1 MISLETNGKDYGLQ
15 YCLRGWQEP
24 PEKCLWQVEQLSG
37 TSNPLPPLRP
47 RSAGSWLLQTRVN
60 LGQLAGQ
67 RNGQFGKWRR
77 IWLKGL
83 SHFGGFGCPDVMI
96 QPLGDSGRGW
106 FTCKVGPLGSLA
118 TTEEAEGT
126 GLWSAS
132 ALTSCWLSVPAV
144 TLQLP
149 LSVLKKELMSVEP
162 SLLTHMASLIVPSRL
177 GYIQSI

>member
-1 MISLETNGKDYGLQ
+1 M
-15 YCLRGWQEP
+15 
-24 PEKCLWQVEQLSG
+24 
-37 TSNPLPPLRP
+37 
-47 RSAGSWLLQTRVN
+47 
-60 LGQLAGQ
+60 
-67 RNGQFGKWRR
+67 

-83 SHFGGFGCPDVMI
+83 SHFGGFGCPDAMI
-96 QPLGDSGRGW
+96 QPLADLGSGW

-118 TTEEAEGT
+118 ATEEAEGT

-132 ALTSCWLSVPAV
+132 SLTSCWLSVPAV

-149 LSVLKKELMSVEP
+149 LSVLKKELMLMEP